1 VLFIHRDVGR
11 FWGWFSRPTKSISK
25 NTVSGWWLSL
35 VEEDLTLFVCLM
47 RFDFEDQQKR
57 DLCERYIQ
65 LWWLSLALGDEP
77 TLVSSRH
84 ILYEIV
90 RVGTPTEA
98 EGEEVMVYCW
108 EDRDEVLL
116 GRRYLK

>member
-1 VLFIHRDVGR
+1 VTSDVSGLVLEADKV
-11 FWGWFSRPTKSISK
+11 ISK

-47 RFDFEDQQKR
+47 RSTELAVDFEDQQKR

-77 TLVSSRH
+77 TLV
-84 ILYEIV
+84 
-90 RVGTPTEA
+90 
-98 EGEEVMVYCW
+98 
-108 EDRDEVLL
+108 
-116 GRRYLK
+116 